1 MDSHYNYIEVT
12 VKYTYFF
19 FSTIQLFT
27 TCWYNILYSL
37 CRDCTDLTLEVT
49 YTGKPVSPFDGE
61 GATFEQFQS
70 KHLFKVSAEEWLS
83 KMQSRLAW
91 MKSLESLVLIKLGP
105 YATFDAGER
114 VISLLLDS
122 LVRGYL
128 FPRLEQNQN
137 PLRWLWIQN
146 FEVYRFPALI
156 YCPDSLQSYRSGDCG
171 DIEDK
176 KFESYCNIQH
186 LGGNMGID
194 FSHPLPSLQKL
205 KYVSGNSYDDGK
217 VNHAL
222 QNTIFELR

>member
-1 MDSHYNYIEVT
+1 
-12 VKYTYFF
+12 
-19 FSTIQLFT
+19 
-27 TCWYNILYSL
+27 
-37 CRDCTDLTLEVT
+37 
-49 YTGKPVSPFDGE
+49 
-61 GATFEQFQS
+61 
-70 KHLFKVSAEEWLS
+70 
-83 KMQSRLAW
+83 

-137 PLRWLWIQN
+137 PLRCLWIQN
-146 FEVYRFPALI
+146 FEVHRFPALI
-156 YCPDSLQSYRSGDCG
+156 YSSPDSLQSYRSGDCG